1 MDYIFFRIYRAY
13 KVKHDPAMLNSI
25 LYLSCVL
32 MFVLLPITGIIFEM
46 VRKDGKINLLFFILY
61 FISILAFIS
70 VRYGNK
76 KKVNSL
82 YNRYSQHNL
91 NRKIP
96 TYYFFLILPICIIL
110 GVSIYIL
117 ILKYVI
123 NLS

>member
-1 MDYIFFRIYRAY
+1 MDYIFFRIYRVY

-32 MFVLLPITGIIFEM
+32 MFVLLPITGVIFEM

-76 KKVNSL
+76 KKVNNL

-96 TYYFFLILPICIIL
+96 TYCFFLILPICIIL

>member
-1 MDYIFFRIYRAY
+1 
-13 KVKHDPAMLNSI
+13 MLNSI

-32 MFVLLPITGIIFEM
+32 MFVLLPITGVIFEM
-46 VRKDGKINLLFFILY
+46 VRKDGKINLSFFILY
-61 FISILAFIS
+61 FISILAFVTI
-70 VRYGNK
+70 RYGNK